1 MAKFYGAERSKIGS
15 TTGTIIAWPVELSSN
30 DPGSSENEKVLPAGY
45 LKCDGAKYRSS
56 VYPELAEILGVGVNT
71 KFARKNL
78 NNDIIGAIDA
88 DQFVVPDLG
97 SKFIRPVPGVE
108 VGVYNAINTENQAG
122 IEKRRSGMGLE
133 ATSTVGSVV
142 QVLYT
147 GAFSI
152 PTQQIA
158 LKGKP
163 SWTRGTNNL
172 ALTDTES
179 VEASQMHPH
188 MHFAS
193 TTRCRI
199 KASNI
204 GLSGAETAQGGVSF
218 KTASTISTETWLNA
232 TKIPNC
238 SSNQAPGA
246 NQPTCWAQA
255 SFNWSSTRLSPAG
268 KAVDQESSGGGFFGC
283 TGENT
288 FNNICFSG
296 GTNSELNYNCL
307 LGPTT
312 EVPDGPL
319 TYFLYNACESL
330 GNGQPASYDDIV
342 SIFLLNLFSC
352 TIEGVNIPLNQGG
365 QQSEFNGGFG
375 QVVFNYVSGGN
386 GVPNDWKNISLF
398 DVVPLNMNSASV
410 SATCFPQVGNV
421 LTEVDELDQSEGDPT
436 VHSHKITLIKGDH
449 NYKIQTTAFSLSPDN
464 LKTQLTIQTDQSA
477 SLDSVT
483 GPYIIIEYLIKT

>member
-108 VGVYNAINTENQAG
+108 VGRYNAINTENQAG

-133 ATSTVGSVV
+133 ATSTVGATV

-152 PTQQIA
+152 PIQQIA

-172 ALTDTES
+172 ALTDNES

-218 KTASTISTETWLNA
+218 KTASTISTETWLNN

-268 KAVDQESSGGGFFGC
+268 KAVDQESSGGGFFG
-283 TGENT
+283 
-288 FNNICFSG
+288 
-296 GTNSELNYNCL
+296 
-307 LGPTT
+307 
-312 EVPDGPL
+312 
-319 TYFLYNACESL
+319 
-330 GNGQPASYDDIV
+330 
-342 SIFLLNLFSC
+342 
-352 TIEGVNIPLNQGG
+352 
-365 QQSEFNGGFG
+365 
-375 QVVFNYVSGGN
+375 
-386 GVPNDWKNISLF
+386 
-398 DVVPLNMNSASV
+398 
-410 SATCFPQVGNV
+410 
-421 LTEVDELDQSEGDPT
+421 
-436 VHSHKITLIKGDH
+436 
-449 NYKIQTTAFSLSPDN
+449 
-464 LKTQLTIQTDQSA
+464 
-477 SLDSVT
+477 
-483 GPYIIIEYLIKT
+483 

>member
-15 TTGTIIAWPVELSSN
+15 TTGTIIAWPVELSST
-30 DPGSSENEKVLPAGY
+30 DPTSSENKIILPAGY
-45 LKCDGAKYRSS
+45 LKCDGAKYKSA
-56 VYPELAEILGVGVNT
+56 VYPELAEILGVGINT
-71 KFARKNL
+71 KFARRNL
-78 NNDIIGAIDA
+78 KNDIIGSIDA

-108 VGVYNAINTENQAG
+108 VGRYNAINTENQAG
-122 IEKRRSGMGLE
+122 IEKKRSGMGLE
-133 ATSTVGSVV
+133 ATSTVGPVV
-142 QVLYT
+142 KVLYT

-152 PTQQIA
+152 PIQQIA

-172 ALTDTES
+172 ALTDNES
-179 VEASQMHPH
+179 VEASQLHPH
-188 MHFAS
+188 MHFAT

-204 GLSGAETAQGGVSF
+204 GVSGAETPQGGTSF
-218 KTASTISTETWLNA
+218 KTASTISVESWLNA

-238 SSNQAPGA
+238 GSNTAPGA

-255 SFNWSSTRLSPAG
+255 SFNWSSTRLDPKG
-268 KAVDQESSGGGFFGC
+268 KAVDQESVGGGFFGC

-312 EVPDGPL
+312 AVPNGPV
-319 TYFLYNACESL
+319 TYKLYNACESL

-352 TIEGVNIPLNQGG
+352 TIEGVNIPLNDGA
-365 QQSEFNGGFG
+365 QQDEFNGGFG
-375 QVVFNYVSGGN
+375 QVVFNYVANGN
-386 GVPNDWKNISLF
+386 GVPNDWNNQTLA

-410 SATCFPQVGNV
+410 TSQCFPQVGNL
-421 LTEVDELDQSEGDPT
+421 LTEVDELLQEDGDPT
-436 VHSHKITLIKGDH
+436 IHNHKITLIKGDH
-449 NYKIQTTAFSLSPDN
+449 NYKIQTNAFSLSPDN
-464 LKTQLTIQTDQSA
+464 LNTQLTIQTEQSA
-477 SLDSVT
+477 SLDAVT